1 MGRDCDE
8 TAEGGM
14 EIEDQLPEI
23 FLTEDFKKIVE
34 TFVEE
39 DRTEEIEKDQDKSE
53 ESRWPE
59 YEFIWQ
65 DFVPGV
71 FSAIFLVS
79 PTEVPSFLSIV
90 SDVSDFL
97 PNGAL
102 FFNFVFDW
110 WFTGG
115 YKSNH
120 IYVSIL
126 CINPIL

>member
-1 MGRDCDE
+1 MGRVCD
-8 TAEGGM
+8 AGVGM
-14 EIEDQLPEI
+14 ETDEQLPELI
-23 FLTEDFKKIVE
+23 LTEDIKKIVE

-39 DRTEEIEKDQDKSE
+39 DNIEEEEKDQDKSE
-53 ESRWPE
+53 DTPWPE

-71 FSAIFLVS
+71 FSAIFLIS
-79 PTEVPSFLSIV
+79 PKEVPSFLSIV

-110 WFTGG
+110 W
-115 YKSNH
+115 
-120 IYVSIL
+120 
-126 CINPIL
+126 